1 MDAKPLADVTLVD
14 ASQGIAG
21 PTAGVIF
28 ADLGADV
35 IAVEPP
41 GGKTARHY
49 RGGIPMPNVA
59 RNKRSVV
66 LDLKTPEGVAVLH
79 DLVEDADA
87 FIHNNRPAKNADL
100 GCDYETLAAINPQL
114 VYCSVTGYGEDSPY
128 SGRPAV
134 DPLAQATSGMMW
146 STGEPDRNPSRISVS
161 VADYA
166 TGIYAAF
173 AMLASIRHARRTG
186 RGQKVETSLFDTAAG
201 FMGHWY
207 TLYDKTG
214 EQPRRQGDSWDTY
227 APAGIYETATGP
239 IYLATPFQ
247 FLWERVPEAVD
258 RPDLLEDPR
267 FESNDARLE
276 HSDELDE
283 ELESAFLEYDQEELL
298 ERLLD
303 ASVPASE
310 LKTVAEAAHDEH
322 LHERGT
328 LGRIED
334 VDGEEVIATTS
345 PVRYSETPVEIERG
359 PPQVGEHTREVLVE
373 HGVPE
378 EEIDTLLANAD
389 ENEDDA

>member
-1 MDAKPLADVTLVD
+1 MDARPLADITLVD
-14 ASQGIAG
+14 ASQGVAG

-66 LDLKTPEGVAVLH
+66 LDLKTPEGVAALH

-87 FIHNNRPAKNADL
+87 FIHNNRPEKNAEL
-100 GCDYETLAAINPQL
+100 GCDYGTLADINPQL
-114 VYCSVTGYGEDSPY
+114 VYCSVTGYGEAGLY
-128 SGRPAV
+128 SDRPAV
-134 DPLAQATSGMMW
+134 DPLAQAISGMMW
-146 STGEPDRNPSRISVS
+146 STGEPDRTPSRISVS

-173 AMLASIRHARRTG
+173 AMLTAIRHARRTG
-186 RGQKVETSLFDTAAG
+186 QGQKVETSLFDTAAG

-214 EQPRRQGDSWDTY
+214 EQPHRQGDSWDTY
-227 APAGIYETATGP
+227 APAGIFETATGP

-247 FLWERVPEAVD
+247 FLWERVPEAID

-267 FESNDARLE
+267 FASNEKRLE
-276 HSDELDE
+276 HRDVLTE
-283 ELESAFLEYDQEELL
+283 ELESAFVEYDREELL
-298 ERLLD
+298 ERLLAAD
-303 ASVPASE
+303 VPASE
-310 LKTVAEAAHDEH
+310 LKTVAEATHDEH

-328 LGRIED
+328 LKRIED
-334 VDGEEVIATTS
+334 VDGKEVIATIS
-345 PVRYSETPVEIERG
+345 PVRYSKTPVEVEHG
-359 PPQVGEHTREVLVE
+359 PPQVGEHTHEVLSE
-373 HGVPE
+373 HGLSE
-378 EEIDTLLANAD
+378 EEIDRLL
-389 ENEDDA
+389 ESDD